1 MRKIILIT
9 GFIITIVASGFGQT
23 ILDGAY
29 VKENIRTKKVVP
41 YPALREADVL
51 WSKEVWRIIDLR
63 EKINFPLYYP
73 IEPIK
78 DRLSLFDV
86 IRQAI
91 LVDGS
96 LTAYNPGPTKQDDEF
111 NFPYSQ
117 TELRQIFTQVDTV
130 TAEDP
135 DTGEFVEVVQE
146 TELSS
151 AEITQYRL
159 KEYWVFDK
167 QTSTMQVRIIGIAPM
182 KELYSEEGMFLG
194 HQPIFWIYYPEARYV
209 FVNYEVFNP
218 SNDAQRLSFDDVF
231 TKRIFNSYI
240 DKEANAYDRKIME
253 YAQGLDALL
262 EAERIKEEIFTW
274 EHDLWSY

>member
-1 MRKIILIT
+1 MRKLILIV

-29 VKENIRTKKVVP
+29 VKEHIRTKKVIP

-51 WSKEVWRIIDLR
+51 WSKEIWRTIDLR
-63 EKINFPLYYP
+63 EKINYPLYYP

-117 TELRQIFTQVDTV
+117 TELRQIFTQIDTV
-130 TAEDP
+130 TVEDP
-135 DTGEFVEVVQE
+135 DTGEFIEKIQE
-146 TELSS
+146 TELESS
-151 AEITQYRL
+151 EIKQFRL
-159 KEYWVFDK
+159 KEFWFFDK

-182 KELYSEEGMFLG
+182 KEVYSEEGMFLG
-194 HQPIFWIYYPEARYV
+194 YQPIFWIYYPEARYV

-218 SNDAQRLSFDDVF
+218 NNDAQRLSFDDVF
-231 TKRIFNSYI
+231 TKRIFNSFI
-240 DKEANAYDRKIME
+240 IKEANAYDRMISE

-262 EAERIKEEIFTW
+262 EAERIKEEIFNW

>member
-1 MRKIILIT
+1 MRKLILIA

-29 VKENIRTKKVVP
+29 VKEHIRTKKVVP

-51 WSKEVWRIIDLR
+51 WSKEVWRTIDMR

-91 LVDGS
+91 MVDGS
-96 LTAYNPGPTKQDDEF
+96 LTAYNPGPTKDDDEF

-117 TELRQIFTQVDTV
+117 TELRQIFTQIDTV

-135 DTGEFVEVVQE
+135 DTGEFIDVVQE

-151 AEITQYRL
+151 SEVKQYRL
-159 KEYWVFDK
+159 KE
-167 QTSTMQVRIIGIAPM
+167 
-182 KELYSEEGMFLG
+182 FLVL
-194 HQPIFWIYYPEARYV
+194 R
-209 FVNYEVFNP
+209 
-218 SNDAQRLSFDDVF
+218 
-231 TKRIFNSYI
+231 
-240 DKEANAYDRKIME
+240 
-253 YAQGLDALL
+253 
-262 EAERIKEEIFTW
+262 
-274 EHDLWSY
+274 

>member
-1 MRKIILIT
+1 MRNTGLILGLIIIFSSLGT
-9 GFIITIVASGFGQT
+9 SQT

-29 VKENIRTKKVVP
+29 VKEHIRTKKVVP

-51 WSKEVWRIIDLR
+51 WSKEIWRSIDLR

-73 IEPIK
+73 TEPIK
-78 DRLSLFDV
+78 DRMSLFDV
-86 IRQAI
+86 IKQAI

-96 LTAYNPGPTKQDDEF
+96 LTAYNPGPTKDDDEF

-117 TELRQIFTQVDTV
+117 IELKQIFTQIDTV

-135 DTGEFVEVVQE
+135 DTGELMDVVQT

-151 AEITQYRL
+151 GSITQYRL
-159 KEYWVFDK
+159 KEFWFFDK

-182 KELYSEEGMFLG
+182 REVYSEEGLFLG
-194 HQPIFWIYYPEARYV
+194 YQPIFWIYYPEARYV

-218 SNDAQRLSFDDVF
+218 NNDAQRMSFDDLF
-231 TKRIFNSYI
+231 SKRIFNSYI
-240 DKEANAYDRKIME
+240 IKEANVYDRMISE

-262 EAERIKEEIFTW
+262 EAERIKEEIFIW